1 MKLVFINELGP
12 NFKGNFVYEFIFSDE
27 LTEIW
32 GEDWDS
38 IPASSKPQPPEIEF
52 IKKVGILSKEGIEFE
67 IVQNSDYFSFTDAI
81 DDVIALAWE
90 KYNEE
95 NETSTEKRLVFRFGE
110 IEDSVNDKLYSRDLI
125 LNYNEEN
132 QHTLR

>member
-38 IPASSKPQPPEIEF
+38 IPATRKPQPPEIEF

-81 DDVIALAWE
+81 DDIIALAWE

-110 IEDSVNDKLYSRDLI
+110 TEDSVNDKLYSRDLI

>member
-12 NFKGNFVYEFIFSDE
+12 NFKGNFVYEFIFSNE

-38 IPASSKPQPPEIEF
+38 APASTKPQPPEIEF

-81 DDVIALAWE
+81 DEVIALGWE

-95 NETSTEKRLVFRFGE
+95 NETSIDKRLVFRFGE
-110 IEDSVNDKLYSRDLI
+110 TAESVNDKLYSRDLI

>member
-110 IEDSVNDKLYSRDLI
+110 TEDSVNDKLYSRDLI

>member
-12 NFKGNFVYEFIFSDE
+12 NFKGNFVYEFIFSNE

-38 IPASSKPQPPEIEF
+38 VPASTKPQPPEIEF

-81 DDVIALAWE
+81 DEVIALGWE

-95 NETSTEKRLVFRFGE
+95 NETSIDKRLVFRFGE
-110 IEDSVNDKLYSRDLI
+110 TAESVNDKLYSRDLI